1 MNIGCT
7 YFAKM
12 YYKATTVDKK
22 DLNKVMSTKLMD
34 EEIIFEPVIRTLSVS
49 KLENEF
55 DLLKIIL
62 IKKPKSKEVD
72 YKLQL
77 DLVSEK
83 FSIKDKL
90 DKANIILNILEDK
103 SLLVEES
110 FKKSKVKIKKLKKKN
125 AFRFTKEISSN
136 TFKSVSNAFKMHFD
150 NNSYTVFNVDVSLS
164 KKEKGK
170 ED

>member
-7 YFAKM
+7 YYTKM

-22 DLNKVMSTKLMD
+22 DLNKVMSTRLMD
-34 EEIIFEPVIRTLSVS
+34 EEIIFEPVVRTLSVS
-49 KLENEF
+49 KMENEF
-55 DLLKIIL
+55 DLLKITL
-62 IKKPKSKEVD
+62 IKKPKSKETD
-72 YKLQL
+72 YEIQL
-77 DLVSEK
+77 DLCSEK

-90 DKANIILNILEDK
+90 DKANIILTIMEDK
-103 SLLVEES
+103 THLLEES
-110 FKKSKVKIKKLKKKN
+110 FKKSKIKIKKLKKKN
-125 AFRFTKEISSN
+125 AFRFTKDISSN

-150 NNSYTVFNVDVSLS
+150 NNSYAMFNVDVNLS